1 MFKINRTPLVSR
13 TIFSE
18 SCNSHNDCAPG
29 NLVCKE
35 TVAGGLKTCQAV
47 STCSITCSIGE
58 FCDAANQCQYGKK
71 HAHIPACYN
80 LYSVV
85 ACGQT
90 SDCSAIPGYTSCK
103 QVSTGEH
110 LTCQPTAACQA
121 VCDGGEYCSAS
132 HACIAPGNMHIYLLN
147 TSTNYIV
154 TCNSTLDCASLSDT
168 TVCKESLA
176 GGAKTCQVSDSCTK
190 LCSSGHFCSAANIC
204 QYGNW

>member
-1 MFKINRTPLVSR
+1 MLVSR

-18 SCNSHNDCAPG
+18 SCNSHNDCSPG
-29 NLVCKE
+29 NPVCKE
-35 TVAGGLKTCQAV
+35 TVAGGLKICQAV
-47 STCSITCSIGE
+47 STCSITCSSGE

-71 HAHIPACYN
+71 HTHIPARYTHT

-132 HACIAPGNMHIYLLN
+132 HACIAPGNMHNISSKHFNKLHSDLQFYPGLCL
-147 TSTNYIV
+147 TIRHH
-154 TCNSTLDCASLSDT
+154 SLQ
-168 TVCKESLA
+168 
-176 GGAKTCQVSDSCTK
+176 GISCWR
-190 LCSSGHFCSAANIC
+190 I
-204 QYGNW
+204 